1 MSTLQKAPWSEAWRF
16 WSKTGLQAAKSGAFS
31 HPECPEHASLGRKI
45 GVLGR
50 GQGHQRCGKGPFTLS
65 IKE

>member
-31 HPECPEHASLGRKI
+31 HPECPEHASLGEENWCARA
-45 GVLGR
+45 GAGTSTMW
-50 GQGHQRCGKGPFTLS
+50 QRT
-65 IKE
+65 IHT